1 MGLEG
6 EGLSSKMTR
15 REFAAAA
22 FYAGLVPFLAG
33 CRREGSTRAKEI
45 LYWTGW
51 SGHEYDLQRELIGEF
66 NRQHPELK
74 VRLLTQFSST
84 GVYQKVRVAL
94 AGGATPH
101 VLSAVWPEE
110 LAGYAM
116 RGVLTPLDDLL
127 AESGRSIQEFTPG
140 IRRLVTVNGRVYGL
154 TVTTNTNLIVYNKAL
169 FQEVGLNPERP
180 PSTPDELDEAAR
192 RCTKLDSAGRLLR
205 YGFRPLNL
213 DLWAYAFGGGWY
225 DPDSGQ
231 VTANHPANVA
241 ALTWM
246 AGYNRMFDVRKIQ
259 AFTSTFGSNTSA
271 TGPFY
276 TGRMAMW
283 QTGEWASEFIRRY
296 GKEIDWGY
304 FALPAP
310 PGGRPNTTEARG
322 SVFVIPAACKDKQ
335 AAWMFLNWITS
346 PEPVT
351 RFCWGIKNTPAL
363 IAAGQSPQFQQDP
376 VFRFAVGLAQGKNS
390 FGAPPIPIWSTYKR
404 EIQRIEDLCV
414 LGGADP
420 QAQLDQLQ
428 RNMARELQRTLE
440 ELQI

>member
-1 MGLEG
+1 
-6 EGLSSKMTR
+6 MTR
-15 REFAAAA
+15 RDFAVGALSVGMMQ
-22 FYAGLVPFLAG
+22 FVSG
-33 CRREGSTRAKEI
+33 CSGERTNGRKEI

-51 SGHEYDLQRELIGEF
+51 SGHEYDLQQELIGEF
-66 NRQHPELK
+66 NREQPDLK

-84 GVYQKVRVAL
+84 GIYQKVRVAL

-116 RGVLTPLDDLL
+116 RGVLTPLDDYLTH
-127 AESGRSIQEFTPG
+127 AGRSIQEFTPG
-140 IRRLVTVNGRVYGL
+140 IRRLVTVDGRVYGL
-154 TVTTNTNLIVYNKAL
+154 TVTTNTNIIVYNKAL
-169 FQEVGLNPERP
+169 FREVGLDPERP
-180 PSTPDELDEAAR
+180 PRTPDELDEAAR
-192 RCTKLDSAGRLLR
+192 RCTKTDSAGRLQR

-213 DLWAYAFGGGWY
+213 DLWAYTFGGGWY
-225 DPDSGQ
+225 DAESAR
-231 VTANHPANVA
+231 VTASHPANVE
-241 ALTWM
+241 ALKWM
-246 AGYNRMFDVRKIQ
+246 AGYNRRFDVRKIQ
-259 AFTSTFGSNTSA
+259 AFTSTFGSNTTA

-296 GKEIDWGY
+296 GKDIDWGY

-310 PGGRPNTTEARG
+310 PQGRPNTTGAGG
-322 SVFVIPAACKDKQ
+322 SVFVIPAACKDKG
-335 AAWMFLNWITS
+335 AAWEFLNWITS
-346 PEPVT
+346 PEPVI

-363 IAAGQSPQFQQDP
+363 IAAGQAPQFQQDP

-404 EIQRIEDLCV
+404 EIQRVEDLCV

-420 QAQLDQLQ
+420 QASLDQLQ
-428 RNMARELQRTLE
+428 SNMARELRRTLE
-440 ELQI
+440 ELRA